1 VRKFIKLHPIWSA
14 LVVGAIWDVPQW
26 LASVWSLFS
35 ADPLAKVISGKLQKE
50 GLVMPH
56 FSPYLITTPLALFM
70 FGVIM
75 YEVRKRPLPKS
86 PTIEQLEDKE
96 LHEQASQWI
105 STWLSDK
112 NPYIQ
117 RAVLFGSVVYDQYA
131 TSDVDVIVFAQPMT
145 DRKSA
150 RIGRKI
156 KDEMRRDF
164 NLRFGHP
171 LHVQLFDANEKDR
184 FEQFLSRLGKYEE
197 LPLKGR
203 Q

>member
-1 VRKFIKLHPIWSA
+1 
-14 LVVGAIWDVPQW
+14 
-26 LASVWSLFS
+26 
-35 ADPLAKVISGKLQKE
+35 
-50 GLVMPH
+50 MPH